1 MSARRARGGAGH
13 TATESM
19 NNQRPHSTC
28 GHFDS
33 TALPSP
39 RAFMKAHGRRL
50 TGGGEWRTT
59 RCTLCEAEDA
69 LLRRTSGAFRCK
81 SCGARGRDA
90 LDVYRLETGVSFKT
104 AARRLGAWKEV
115 SP

>member
-13 TATESM
+13 TATEEM
-19 NNQRPHSTC
+19 YNQHPHSTC
-28 GHFDS
+28 GRFDR

-39 RAFMKAHGRRL
+39 SAFIKARGRRL
-50 TGGGEWRTT
+50 AGGGEWRTT
-59 RCTLCEAEDA
+59 RCTLCKAADS
-69 LLRRTSGAFRCK
+69 LLMRTSGAFRCK
-81 SCGARGRDA
+81 SCGARGRDV
-90 LDVYRLETGVSFKT
+90 LDLYRLETGVSFKT